1 MILSKVSLVCFS
13 LAHTVAAN
21 TSSAR
26 GVIELKELEAEYDS
40 VYFNKLTFTS
50 ALLSTGG
57 AIETCKAV
65 VSRQL
70 KNGIAI
76 IRPPGHHA
84 EFNRP
89 SGFCFFDNVAVAAR
103 VCQVDYPD
111 TCRKILILD
120 WDVHHGNGIQ
130 QAFENDPNV
139 LYISIHVHQDGLFYP
154 MGPYGNHLHCGVGR
168 GIGKNINIPWRAQ
181 GMGDADYLYAFQKVV
196 MPVAFEFNPDL
207 VIVAAGFDAAQ
218 GDHLGGCHVS
228 PAGYGH
234 MTHMLMSL
242 AEGRVVACLEGGYN
256 LKAISKSALAVT
268 RVLMGE
274 PPDRL
279 PETKPTPSGLAT
291 VRMVAEYQSRYWKS
305 LGPKALNQEDALEY
319 GAERLHDII
328 RYYQAAQM
336 LNKHKMFE
344 LHVLREPLSRSFE
357 HQILA
362 TANYTKKVPL
372 VVFVHDP
379 PEFLG
384 ASDPSSKNLEMHN
397 TWLVRLFFLFTFS
410 IY

>member
-1 MILSKVSLVCFS
+1 MLS
-13 LAHTVAAN
+13 A
-21 TSSAR
+21 
-26 GVIELKELEAEYDS
+26 
-40 VYFNKLTFTS
+40 
-50 ALLSTGG
+50 GG

-84 EFNRP
+84 ECNRP
-89 SGFCFFDNVAVAAR
+89 SGFCFFDNVAIATK
-103 VCQVDYPD
+103 VCQLDYPES
-111 TCRKILILD
+111 CRKVLILD

-130 QAFENDPNV
+130 QAFEDDPNV
-139 LYISIHVHQDGLFYP
+139 LYISIHVYQNGLFYP
-154 MGPYGNHLHCGVGR
+154 MGPYGNHFHCGVGN
-168 GIGKNINIPWRAQ
+168 GIGKNINIPWDDQ
-181 GMGDADYLYAFQKVV
+181 GMGDADYLYAFQKVI

-207 VIVAAGFDAAQ
+207 VVIAAGFDAAQ

-256 LKAISKSALAVT
+256 LRAISKSALAVT

-279 PETKPTPSGLAT
+279 PETKPTHSGLAT

-305 LGPKALNQEDALEY
+305 LGPKSLSQQNAIEF
-319 GAERLHDII
+319 GADRLHDVI

-336 LNKHKMFE
+336 FNSHKMFE
-344 LHVLREPLSRSFE
+344 LAVMREPISRSFE

-362 TANYTKKVPL
+362 TANYTQKVPL

-379 PEFLG
+379 PEVLG
-384 ASDPSSKNLEMHN
+384 GTDRGSNNLETHN
-397 TWLVRLFFLFTFS
+397 TWLV
-410 IY
+410 

>member
-1 MILSKVSLVCFS
+1 M
-13 LAHTVAAN
+13 AA
-21 TSSAR
+21 SAR
-26 GVIELKELEAEYDS
+26 NIDELKLLEGEYDS
-40 VYFNKLTFTS
+40 VYFNTLTFTS
-50 ALLSTGG
+50 ALLSAGG

-70 KNGIAI
+70 KNGIAV

-84 EFNRP
+84 ECNRP
-89 SGFCFFDNVAVAAR
+89 SGFCFFDNCAIAAK
-103 VCQVDYPD
+103 VCQMDYPD

-130 QAFENDPNV
+130 QAFEKDPNV
-139 LYISIHVHQDGLFYP
+139 LYISIHVHQRGLFYP
-154 MGPYGNHLHCGVGR
+154 MGTYGDHLHCGIGA
-168 GIGKNINIPWRAQ
+168 GEGKNINIPWDSQ
-181 GMGDADYLYAFQKVV
+181 GMGDADYLYAFQKIV

-207 VIVAAGFDAAQ
+207 VIIAAGFDAAQ

-242 AEGRVVACLEGGYN
+242 ADGRIVACLEGGYN
-256 LKAISKSALAVT
+256 LRAISKSALAVT

-279 PETKPTPSGLAT
+279 PETKPTPSGLST
-291 VRMVAEYQSRYWKS
+291 VRMVATYQSKYWKS
-305 LGPKALNQEDALEY
+305 LGPKDLKEHTLGY

-336 LNKHKMFE
+336 LESHKMIP
-344 LHVLREPLSRSFE
+344 LYVLREQISRSFE
-357 HQILA
+357 KQILA
-362 TANYTKKVPL
+362 TPNYTQKVPL
-372 VVFVHDP
+372 VVFLHDP
-379 PEFLG
+379 PEILG
-384 ASDPSSKNLEMHN
+384 APDPLTKKLEMHD
-397 TWLVRLFFLFTFS
+397 TWLVRPFLS
-410 IY
+410 SSKLIADG

>member
-1 MILSKVSLVCFS
+1 MLISG
-13 LAHTVAAN
+13 LAKDLT
-21 TSSAR
+21 
-26 GVIELKELEAEYDS
+26 ELKVLEAEYDS
-40 VYFNKLTFTS
+40 VYFNQLTFSS
-50 ALLSTGG
+50 ALLSAGG

-70 KNGIAI
+70 KNGIAV

-89 SGFCFFDNVAVAAR
+89 SGFCFFDNVAIAAK
-103 VCQVDYPD
+103 VCQIDWPD

-130 QAFENDPNV
+130 QAFEGDPNV
-139 LYISIHVHQDGLFYP
+139 LYISIHVHQDGNFYP

-168 GIGKNINIPWRAQ
+168 GLGKNINIPWPSQ

-196 MPVAFEFNPDL
+196 MPVALEFNPDL
-207 VIVAAGFDAAQ
+207 VIIAAGFDAAQ

-228 PAGYGH
+228 AAGFGH

-256 LKAISKSALAVT
+256 LQSISKSALAVT

-279 PETKPTPSGLAT
+279 SETKPTRGGLET
-291 VRMVAEYQSRYWKS
+291 VRMVKHYQSKYWTS
-305 LGPKALNQEDALEY
+305 LGSKRLDQDEVPQD
-319 GAERLHDII
+319 GGERMHDVI
-328 RYYQAAQM
+328 RYYQAARM
-336 LNKHKMFE
+336 LEENKMYE
-344 LHVLREPLSRSFE
+344 LHIFREDMSESFDR
-357 HQILA
+357 QILA
-362 TANYTKKVPL
+362 TSNYMQKVPL
-372 VVFVHDP
+372 VVFLHDP
-379 PEFLG
+379 PEIIGG
-384 ASDPSSKNLEMHN
+384 ADHSTKKLEMHN
-397 TWLVRLFFLFTFS
+397 TWLVRLSLLHSKFH
-410 IY
+410 